1 MELDDEWEKFLNGG
15 TTNDVPISK
24 PADLGEAPGCDDLY
38 ISTKTKLLYLNKTNI
53 DVSNIFWNAPIV
65 EYWKPLEGI
74 VKKQMKVAANSKEE
88 AEENTRKL
96 KQTYYYTERI
106 IKQIDNPLAKT
117 NKFKDERKVTIG
129 MSSKNVLNY
138 KGKDKG
144 GAMFNCIALTFR
156 FINNLQKYHEI
167 HVKIFN
173 TGKLEIP
180 GVLNAWL
187 FDKIKHLILTS
198 LAPFFQE
205 NPQVPE
211 QQGNQQIA
219 EEPLAF
225 KDVPSENVL
234 INSNFECHYSVD
246 RDALH
251 SILKSDKYKID
262 TVYDSCSYPGVK
274 CKYYFNNHNGFD
286 VSKQT
291 GTILQEDCHLTM
303 EELIVSKKYTKVSF
317 MIFRTGGCLIVGNCS
332 EEILTFV
339 YQFVK
344 KLLTEEYKNICMG
357 KEPTHDAEP
366 KKAKLRKR
374 KIVVSNK
381 YLRESLVGI

>member
-1 MELDDEWEKFLNGG
+1 MELDDEWESFLIGG
-15 TTNDVPISK
+15 TTNDVPTSK
-24 PADLGEAPGCDDLY
+24 PTDLGEAPECDDLY
-38 ISTKTKLLYLNKTNI
+38 ISTKTKLLYLNQTNI
-53 DVSNIFWNAPIV
+53 DVSNIFWNVPIV
-65 EYWKPLEGI
+65 EYWKPLEGVI
-74 VKKQMKVAANSKEE
+74 KKQMKVAANSKEE

-96 KQTYYYTERI
+96 KHTYYYTERI
-106 IKQIDNPLAKT
+106 IKQIDNPHEKKT
-117 NKFKDERKVTIG
+117 KFKDERKVTIG
-129 MSSKNVLNY
+129 MSSKNVMNY

-156 FINNLQKYHEI
+156 FINDLSKYHEI

-187 FDKIKHLILTS
+187 FDKIQSMILTTLS
-198 LAPFFQE
+198 PFFP
-205 NPQVPE
+205 NVL
-211 QQGNQQIA
+211 
-219 EEPLAF
+219 LAF
-225 KDVPSENVL
+225 KDIPSENVL

-251 SILKSDKYKID
+251 TILKSDKYKID

-274 CKYYFNNHNGFD
+274 CKYYFNNQNGFD
-286 VSKQT
+286 TAKQT
-291 GTILQEDCHLTM
+291 GTVLNEDCNLTM
-303 EELIVSKKYTKVSF
+303 EELIASKKYTKVSF

-332 EEILTFV
+332 EEILAFV

-344 KLLTEEYKNICMG
+344 KLLTDEYKNICMG
-357 KEPTHDAEP
+357 KALVSDNEP

-374 KIVVSNK
+374 KIVVSSK

>member
-1 MELDDEWEKFLNGG
+1 MELDDEWESFLIGG
-15 TTNDVPISK
+15 TTNDVPTSK
-24 PADLGEAPGCDDLY
+24 PTDLGEAPECDDLY
-38 ISTKTKLLYLNKTNI
+38 ISTKTKLLYLNQTNI
-53 DVSNIFWNAPIV
+53 DVSNIFWNVPIV
-65 EYWKPLEGI
+65 EYWKPLEGVI
-74 VKKQMKVAANSKEE
+74 KKQMKVAANSKEE

-96 KQTYYYTERI
+96 KHTYYYTERI
-106 IKQIDNPLAKT
+106 IKQIDNPHEKKT
-117 NKFKDERKVTIG
+117 KFKDERKVTIG
-129 MSSKNVLNY
+129 MSSKNVMNY

-156 FINNLQKYHEI
+156 FINDLSKYHEI

-187 FDKIKHLILTS
+187 FDKIQSMILTTLS
-198 LAPFFQE
+198 PFFP
-205 NPQVPE
+205 NVL
-211 QQGNQQIA
+211 
-219 EEPLAF
+219 LAF
-225 KDVPSENVL
+225 KDIPSENVL

-251 SILKSDKYKID
+251 TILKSDKYKID

-274 CKYYFNNHNGFD
+274 CKYYFNNQNGFD
-286 VSKQT
+286 TAKQT
-291 GTILQEDCHLTM
+291 GTVLNEDCNLTM
-303 EELIVSKKYTKVSF
+303 EELIASKKYTKVSF

-332 EEILTFV
+332 EEILAFV

-344 KLLTEEYKNICMG
+344 KLLTDEYKNICMG
-357 KEPTHDAEP
+357 NALVSDNEP

-374 KIVVSNK
+374 KIVVSSK

>member
-1 MELDDEWEKFLNGG
+1 MELDDEWENFLNGG
-15 TTNDVPISK
+15 TTNDVTPSK
-24 PADLGEAPGCDDLY
+24 PLDLGEAPECDNLY

-53 DVSNIFWNAPIV
+53 DVTNIFWNVDVV
-65 EYWKPLEGI
+65 EYWKPLEGVI
-74 VKKQMKVAANSKEE
+74 KKQIKIAANSKEE
-88 AEENTRKL
+88 SDENMCKL
-96 KQTYYYTERI
+96 KQTYYYTERV

-117 NKFKDERKVTIG
+117 VKFKDERKVTVG

-156 FINNLQKYHEI
+156 FINDSNKYHEI

-180 GVLNAWL
+180 GVLNSSL
-187 FDKIKHLILTS
+187 FDKIKYFILTTLS
-198 LAPFFQE
+198 PFFQD
-205 NPQVPE
+205 
-211 QQGNQQIA
+211 

-225 KDVPSENVL
+225 KDLPSENVL

-251 SILKSDKYKID
+251 AILKSDKYKID

-274 CKYYFNNHNGFD
+274 CKYYFNNEIGFQD
-286 VSKQT
+286 AQLQT
-291 GTILQEDCHLTM
+291 GRILQEDCQLTM

-332 EEILTFV
+332 EEILEFV
-339 YQFVK
+339 YRFVK
-344 KLLTEEYKNICMG
+344 KLLTDEYKNICMG
-357 KEPTHDAEP
+357 KEVQTVAEP

-374 KIVVSNK
+374 KIVVSSK
-381 YLRESLVGI
+381 YLREVLVGI